1 MIGISSIIAGIAK
14 PFADVISKFVTRKED
29 LILAEAEIKK
39 IQNDLE
45 KKIIDNQTNLLNTQK
60 ELMLSEFNG
69 TALQRNW
76 RPVLM
81 WVIVCIIGNNYLI
94 APIVNNAAAAFNVVL
109 LPILELPNHLFNL
122 MTISLGGYVVGRSAE
137 KIIPQYVQA
146 KSNSVITEQSKV
158 ESYQT
163 KLDMDDRLK
172 F

>member
-109 LPILELPNHLFNL
+109 LPILELPDHLFNL

-158 ESYQT
+158 KSYQT

>member
-109 LPILELPNHLFNL
+109 LPILELPDHLFNL